1 MILELLKNAK
11 ECAVALLPLIVTF
24 FVFQLLIIKMGK
36 MSLKRVLIG
45 VVISYVGLVILISG
59 LNYCYVP
66 VAKEM
71 GIKFAKSE
79 YRFLIVPIGFLLG
92 FVMTKVE
99 PSVKVLVTNIEH
111 ASGGALKRNLLA
123 NTMAVGVGISLGLA
137 MLKILL
143 NISLWYIVVPG
154 YIMIILLSFVIDE
167 KFTAI
172 ALDAGGVTTGVMTTT
187 FLLPLALGLAEG
199 LPWTNTVID
208 GFGLIAIVAMTPI
221 IMVML
226 LGAMY
231 QSKKEAKK
239 DE

>member
-1 MILELLKNAK
+1 MISELIKNAK
-11 ECAVALLPLIVTF
+11 ECAIALIPLILTF
-24 FVFQLLIIKMGK
+24 LLFQVLLIKMGRK
-36 MSLKRVLIG
+36 SLKRVLIG
-45 VVISYVGLVILISG
+45 VLVSYIGLVVLITGLDFSYVPI
-59 LNYCYVP
+59 
-66 VAKEM
+66 AKEM
-71 GIKFAKSE
+71 GIKFSQSP
-79 YRFLIVPIGFLLG
+79 YRWLIVPIGFILG

-99 PSVKVLVTNIEH
+99 PSVKVLVSNIEH
-111 ASGGALKRNLLA
+111 ATGGALKRKLLA
-123 NTMAVGVGISLGLA
+123 DTMAIGVGISLALA

-154 YIMIILLSFVIDE
+154 YTIIIVLSFFIDE

-172 ALDAGGVTTGVMTTT
+172 SLDAGGVTTGVMTTT

-221 IMVML
+221 IMVLL
-226 LGAMY
+226 LGKIY
-231 QSKKEAKK
+231 NIKKEAKK